1 MRCLSVVTG
10 AVCLALAS
18 TASGAESTKARP
30 SAGIPARES
39 AAKEETLP
47 PLTYETLLWGY
58 LEAHPKLVDD
68 LGFVA
73 EWAQYEQCEK
83 YTALRRNEFE
93 YNKFLGEVQEGLRSR
108 LGSRPLRQ
116 ARIRTKAQFG
126 DYDFGRQEFSFQPLS
141 EGSFFTV
148 EWRQAPPPNGAVH
161 NKNSCKSGTFADS
174 WPQFFI
180 VTPEHPERVRG
191 IPMQK
196 VAAEAFLKE
205 RTAKFGPDRNLGLTL
220 VLEPISWGVPEVR
233 KEDGRMHFGKQVP
246 VAFRI
251 ASAAVDDGGKS
262 PKTVFSYD
270 AAYLQA
276 QDARIA
282 EDKAAAEQAARK
294 AKQANLGPSLQADVL
309 GIRPGMS
316 VADAEERLKAYDATA
331 VVERQQKQLADGTS
345 YPTILRLQAIKKD
358 SKDDVQQ
365 ERVFVF
371 LSGPSTGGKV
381 IAVIREAEYFGN
393 QRPDAEGMGKALE
406 VKYGKNGKTPTGK
419 PLEFSEGGGW
429 FDYAPLWLIDEGR
442 VVLEDKAYANGECD
456 QNTSS
461 LTFSGDCR
469 TSLALR
475 LTGMNRL
482 VEKFRIGLVDH
493 QLALD
498 LIKKDE
504 AHAEQ
509 LAEQTRKRKLEEERG
524 KAAGGPKL

>member
-1 MRCLSVVTG
+1 MRCLSVVVG

-18 TASGAESTKARP
+18 SALAAENSKARP
-30 SAGIPARES
+30 SAGAPARES
-39 AAKEETLP
+39 TAKEENVP
-47 PLTYETLLWGY
+47 PLSYETLLWGY

-108 LGSRPLRQ
+108 LGSRPLKQ

-126 DYDFGRQEFSFQPLS
+126 DYDFARQEFLFQPLS
-141 EGSFFTV
+141 EGSFFTI
-148 EWRQAPPPNGAVH
+148 EWRQAPPPSGAVH

-174 WPQFFI
+174 WPQFFV

-196 VAAEAFLKE
+196 AAAEAFLKE
-205 RTAKFGPDRNLGLTL
+205 RSAKFGPDRNLGLTL
-220 VLEPISWGVPEVR
+220 VLEPVSWGAPEIR

-246 VAFRI
+246 VVFRI
-251 ASAAVDDGGKS
+251 ASAMVDDGGKS
-262 PKTVFSYD
+262 PKTIFSYD

-316 VADAEERLKAYDATA
+316 LAEAEDKLKAYDATA
-331 VVERQQKQLADGTS
+331 AVERQQKQLADGTS
-345 YPTILRLQAIKKD
+345 YPTILRLQAVKKMEG
-358 SKDDVQQ
+358 KDDVQQ
-365 ERVFVF
+365 ERIFVF

-381 IAVIREAEYFGN
+381 IAVVREAEYSGQF
-393 QRPDAEGMGKALE
+393 RPDAEGMGKALE
-406 VKYGKNGKTPTGK
+406 EKYGKGKTPTGK
-419 PLEFSEGGGW
+419 PLEFTESGW
-429 FDYAPLWLIDEGR
+429 FDHAPLWLIDEGR
-442 VVLEDKAYANGECD
+442 VVLEDKAYVLGGCRQD
-456 QNTSS
+456 STSI
-461 LTFSGDCR
+461 TFSGECR

-475 LTGMNRL
+475 LTGKNRL
-482 VEKFRIGLVDH
+482 VEKFSVGLVDH
-493 QLALD
+493 QLALN

-504 AHAEQ
+504 AYADQLVEQ
-509 LAEQTRKRKLEEERG
+509 IRKRKLEEERG

>member
-1 MRCLSVVTG
+1 MRCLSVVG

-18 TASGAESTKARP
+18 SASAAESTKARP
-30 SAGIPARES
+30 SAGAPARE
-39 AAKEETLP
+39 ETVT
-47 PLTYETLLWGY
+47 PLSYETLLWGY
-58 LEAHPKLVDD
+58 LDAHPKLVDD

-126 DYDFGRQEFSFQPLS
+126 DYDFGRQEFLFQPLS
-141 EGSFFTV
+141 EGSFFTI

-174 WPQFFI
+174 WPQFFV

-191 IPMQK
+191 IPMPK
-196 VAAEAFLKE
+196 AAAESFLKE

-220 VLEPISWGVPEVR
+220 ILEPVSWGAPEIR

-262 PKTVFSYD
+262 PKTIFSYD

-316 VADAEERLKAYDATA
+316 LAEAEDKLKAYDATA
-331 VVERQQKQLADGTS
+331 AVERQQKQLADGTS
-345 YPTILRLQAIKKD
+345 YPTILRLQAVKKMEG
-358 SKDDVQQ
+358 KDDVQQ
-365 ERVFVF
+365 ERIFVF

-381 IAVIREAEYFGN
+381 IAVVREAEYSGKF
-393 QRPDAEGMGKALE
+393 RPDAEGMGKALE
-406 VKYGKNGKTPTGK
+406 EKYGKGKTPTGK
-419 PLEFSEGGGW
+419 PLEFTESGW
-429 FDYAPLWLIDEGR
+429 FDFAPLWLIDEGR
-442 VVLEDKAYANGECD
+442 VVLEDKAYVLGGCRQD
-456 QNTSS
+456 STSI
-461 LTFSGDCR
+461 TFSGECR

-475 LTGMNRL
+475 LTGKNRL
-482 VEKFRIGLVDH
+482 VEKFSVGLVDH
-493 QLALD
+493 QLALN

-504 AHAEQ
+504 AYADQLVEQ
-509 LAEQTRKRKLEEERG
+509 IRKRKLEEERG